1 MGFPIIGNSIKTTT
15 HGRLFCKMRETRI
28 DGKNCDALPPLR
40 RLLFRWPSV
49 GKIRLFSQ
57 NPLLLLSW
65 LNWSALCLSE
75 WERRKKKNL
84 RKTLRLLWPFI
95 WCTFLLCQTCAIKRT
110 STKIAISSFI
120 KSETKQKRLPYVLA
134 ACCNLQI
141 RQLSLSVNR
150 PKLREIAANFYNG
163 KLKSFK
169 RAKFVCWLSK
179 PTSSSQKSLIKRRKV
194 FSEPFFS

>member
-1 MGFPIIGNSIKTTT
+1 MHCRLSAVSFFD
-15 HGRLFCKMRETRI
+15 GRRSEKLGCSRKIHYYFWADWI
-28 DGKNCDALPPLR
+28 DRHCVFRNGK
-40 RLLFRWPSV
+40 
-49 GKIRLFSQ
+49 
-57 NPLLLLSW
+57 
-65 LNWSALCLSE
+65 E
-75 WERRKKKNL
+75 KKKNL
-84 RKTLRLLWPFI
+84 KKTLRLLWPFI
-95 WCTFLLCQTCAIKRT
+95 WCTFLLCQKCAIKRT
-110 STKIAISSFI
+110 STKIVISSFI

>member
-1 MGFPIIGNSIKTTT
+1 MHCRLSAVSFFD
-15 HGRLFCKMRETRI
+15 GRRSEKLGCSR
-28 DGKNCDALPPLR
+28 
-40 RLLFRWPSV
+40 
-49 GKIRLFSQ
+49 KIRYYFWADWIDRHCVFR
-57 NPLLLLSW
+57 NGK
-65 LNWSALCLSE
+65 E
-75 WERRKKKNL
+75 ERKNL

-95 WCTFLLCQTCAIKRT
+95 WCTFLLCQKCAIKRT

>member
-1 MGFPIIGNSIKTTT
+1 MHCRLSAVSFFD
-15 HGRLFCKMRETRI
+15 GRRSEKLGCSRKIHYYYWADWI
-28 DGKNCDALPPLR
+28 DRHCVFSNGK
-40 RLLFRWPSV
+40 
-49 GKIRLFSQ
+49 
-57 NPLLLLSW
+57 
-65 LNWSALCLSE
+65 E
-75 WERRKKKNL
+75 NL

-95 WCTFLLCQTCAIKRT
+95 WCTFLLCQKCAIKRT

-169 RAKFVCWLSK
+169 GAKFVCWLSK
-179 PTSSSQKSLIKRRKV
+179 PTSSQKSLIKLRKV
-194 FSEPFFS
+194 FRTLFS